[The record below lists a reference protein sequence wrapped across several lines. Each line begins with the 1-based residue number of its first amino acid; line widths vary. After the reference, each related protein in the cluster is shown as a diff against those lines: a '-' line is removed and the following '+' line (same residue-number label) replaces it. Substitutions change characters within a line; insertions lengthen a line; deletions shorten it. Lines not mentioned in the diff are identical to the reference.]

1 MKRKKF
7 IVFAL
12 MAAVIL
18 GFSSCSKDND
28 EPKDEIS
35 GAYKGTVELSV
46 GTMASYKAENLTYVL
61 KASGNNTIDL
71 MVPQE
76 TYTNTVMGDLTLGSY
91 TIKGLEYDAAKKSYI
106 KDYSKDGLEV
116 TFKCQKDGVTTINK
130 PYKFK
135 SGNIVVTLN
144 GKGGVVVQN
153 DYKFE
158 AFNAIPYH
166 REIHRKEVS
175 PHERKNILF
184 SFNVCCWLWSPIDHH
199 SLQRHTRRHLR
210 RDARSTG
217 TTRPSNANRC
227 HKLDRLVLYG
237 LRLAGDGRIGR
248 RRSCTASFA
257 NHF

>member
-76 TYTNTVMGDLTLGSY
+76 TYTGTVL
-91 TIKGLEYDAAKKSYI
+91 KS
-106 KDYSKDGLEV
+106 V
-116 TFKCQKDGVTTINK
+116 
-130 PYKFK
+130 
-135 SGNIVVTLN
+135 
-144 GKGGVVVQN
+144 
-153 DYKFE
+153 
-158 AFNAIPYH
+158 
-166 REIHRKEVS
+166 
-175 PHERKNILF
+175 
-184 SFNVCCWLWSPIDHH
+184 
-199 SLQRHTRRHLR
+199 
-210 RDARSTG
+210 
-217 TTRPSNANRC
+217 
-227 HKLDRLVLYG
+227 
-237 LRLAGDGRIGR
+237 
-248 RRSCTASFA
+248 
-257 NHF
+257 

>member
-35 GAYKGTVELSV
+35 GVYKGTVELSV
-46 GTMASYKAENLTYVL
+46 GAVASYKAENLTYVL

-158 AFNAIPYH
+158 GSMPF
-166 REIHRKEVS
+166 
-175 PHERKNILF
+175 
-184 SFNVCCWLWSPIDHH
+184 PI
-199 SLQRHTRRHLR
+199 TE
-210 RDARSTG
+210 
-217 TTRPSNANRC
+217 
-227 HKLDRLVLYG
+227 KF
-237 LRLAGDGRIGR
+237 IGKK
-248 RRSCTASFA
+248 
-257 NHF
+257 